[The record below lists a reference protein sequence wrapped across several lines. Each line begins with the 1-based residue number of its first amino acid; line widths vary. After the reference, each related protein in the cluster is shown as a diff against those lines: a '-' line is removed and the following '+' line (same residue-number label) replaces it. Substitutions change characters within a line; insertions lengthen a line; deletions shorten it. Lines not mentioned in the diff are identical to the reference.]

1 MGVQLPDT
9 ATAATV
15 TPTDV
20 PVKPDQPTEP
30 ANNGVDLES
39 GDVKNA
45 AVIDIDGTEKIKAKV
60 ADADNNGVAKP
71 DDTVTTDADAD
82 PNAEPEKDAENGA
95 AKEADGEA
103 VAPAKDDDDE
113 ADEDFAEDGE
123 NDDDD
128 DDDDEVDDDD
138 DDEEGEDDDSEGGE
152 GGEGAKMGLT
162 SEMVSQFLPK
172 ELIGSKALLAAAKDN
187 DIDTITTLLEAS
199 PEAGEDG
206 EKIGKVD
213 INAKDPYE
221 YTALHLASEGG
232 AVEVVKKL
240 LEHKSDMELPTRMHQ
255 CRPLH
260 YGKISNFPL
269 NYFLMQRFS
278 KLRLIT

>member
-15 TPTDV
+15 PAADV
-20 PVKPDQPTEP
+20 PVKPDQATDP
-30 ANNGVDLES
+30 ANNGVGLDG
-39 GDVKNA
+39 GDVKKA
-45 AVIDIDGTEKIKAKV
+45 AVIDVDGAEKIKAKV
-60 ADADNNGVAKP
+60 ADSDNNGVDKP
-71 DDTVTTDADAD
+71 DDAVTTADGDADA
-82 PNAEPEKDAENGA
+82 EQEKDAENGK
-95 AKEADGEA
+95 AKDGDGEA
-103 VAPAKDDDDE
+103 AAKDDDDE

-128 DDDDEVDDDD
+128 DDEVDDEDDDDD
-138 DDEEGEDDDSEGGE
+138 DDEDGEDDDGEEGD

-187 DIDTITTLLEAS
+187 DIDTITTLLEAE

-240 LEHKSDMELPTRMHQ
+240 VEHKAGLELETRMHQ

-260 YGKISNFPL
+260 YGKL
-269 NYFLMQRFS
+269 NQFS
-278 KLRLIT
+278 IF